1 MSSKAGKPSSRAV
14 QCTFVMFAVQ
24 FSIDVVCAPMYWL
37 CIIVHITL
45 SICIISFVECVLT
58 MVLTLIHFVILAG
71 MHGSPSP
78 VVL

>member
-1 MSSKAGKPSSRAV
+1 MWCV
-14 QCTFVMFAVQ
+14 
-24 FSIDVVCAPMYWL
+24 YL
-37 CIIVHITL
+37 CIGCALLYSNSAITL
-45 SICIISFVECVLT
+45 SICTISFVECVLT